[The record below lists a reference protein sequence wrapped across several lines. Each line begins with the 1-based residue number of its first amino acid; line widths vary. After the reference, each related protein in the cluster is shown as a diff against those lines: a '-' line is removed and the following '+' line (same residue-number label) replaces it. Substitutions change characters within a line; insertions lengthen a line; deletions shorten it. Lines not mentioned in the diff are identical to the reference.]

1 LTLDKKKKKQQQKR
15 LKLYQLL
22 ITSKKGN
29 PIKFNNQREAQT
41 NSITGTRRKKKPVRK
56 KCKNHQRRHNPESQG
71 LLKKLPQNGHIII
84 PENVRN
90 QDISKLWR
98 RQTDSTGAQTR

>member
-1 LTLDKKKKKQQQKR
+1 LTKKKKQQQKR

-41 NSITGTRRKKKPVRK
+41 NSITGTRRKKNLSERSARTIKGGTILRAK
-56 KCKNHQRRHNPESQG
+56 AFSRSYHKMGILLSQ
-71 LLKKLPQNGHIII
+71 KM
-84 PENVRN
+84 
-90 QDISKLWR
+90 
-98 RQTDSTGAQTR
+98 